1 MGTNRTI
8 DPAEGP
14 VKNRTLLWAVTTGLM
29 GLGAGLLIG
38 LSFAPGAHPAG
49 ATGSVH
55 SAPRAASTSQAQVA
69 PAGYPLVISAAGAHS
84 HQQTEVPAGAAA
96 PALRLEVLPD
106 PMKEGN
112 FSLHLIT
119 ENFRFAPESVSRSA
133 VFGEG
138 HAHVYVDDYL
148 LFRSYGPWVHIP
160 RLTPGR
166 HLIYV
171 TLNGNNH
178 DEYAVAG
185 RTVCAR
191 ATLEVK

>member
-1 MGTNRTI
+1 VRRRT
-8 DPAEGP
+8 
-14 VKNRTLLWAVTTGLM
+14 VLWSFAAGLVGM
-29 GLGAGLLIG
+29 GAGLLIG
-38 LSFAPGAHPAG
+38 LSFAPGTGGRGVAGPA
-49 ATGSVH
+49 
-55 SAPRAASTSQAQVA
+55 A
-69 PAGYPLVISAAGAHS
+69 PAPQATNPSHAAAAPGDYPLEIPAAGAHS
-84 HQQTEVPAGAAA
+84 HHQAEVPPGAFA

-106 PMKEGN
+106 PVKVGN

-119 ENFRFAPESVSRSA
+119 ENFRFAPESVSRSP

-148 LFRSYGPWVHIP
+148 LFRAYSPWVHIP

-166 HLIYV
+166 HVIYV

-185 RTVCAR
+185 ETVCAR
-191 ATLEVK
+191 TTVEVK